1 MIQLVCKRNE
11 LAYHDVSVSMTEL
24 TELGRAVGAVER
36 LDAQMDRTNVDSLE
50 QNSKYDYWKLRYH
63 LIKMLTAWHWN

>member
-1 MIQLVCKRNE
+1 MIQLICKRNE
-11 LAYHDVSVSMTEL
+11 LAYHDVPVSMTEL

-50 QNSKYDYWKLRYH
+50 QNSKYDY
-63 LIKMLTAWHWN
+63 

>member
-1 MIQLVCKRNE
+1 MIQLICKSNE
-11 LAYHDVSVSMTEL
+11 LAFRSHHDVSVSMTEL

-50 QNSKYDYWKLRYH
+50 QNSKYDY
-63 LIKMLTAWHWN
+63 